1 MLSSLRPISDEIL
14 RKSIDA
20 HRASFTALKTS
31 LGAAKLE
38 LWDYRIQRTM
48 TNYDQI
54 VASMNRLAQHLT
66 GVRSAVIMERE
77 LDVFRDQ
84 QAHERKRSQLGSE
97 IDTEQKMGTEGDNDI
112 MATFQQHVGP
122 SLRTLGASRP
132 WHSGAGRCSAV
143 LILFIFCRLRSDS
156 RSVMCAHHSYSP
168 ERARRAVLLR
178 NQAMSKRTPMDLV
191 VQEPPLA
198 MTVWSA

>member
-1 MLSSLRPISDEIL
+1 MKIREPALYLCETGLRVADGHCSLRPISDETL
-14 RKSIDA
+14 KKSIDA

-48 TNYDQI
+48 RNYDQI

-84 QAHERKRSQLGSE
+84 QARERKGSQMSDE
-97 IDTEQKMGTEGDNDI
+97 NTKEQKMHAEGDNDI

-122 SLRTLGASRP
+122 SLRTLGVREPSRT
-132 WHSGAGRCSAV
+132 SVDRCSTDLRTLRAGRP
-143 LILFIFCRLRSDS
+143 LSDS
-156 RSVMCAHHSYSP
+156 RSVMCAPRSCNR
-168 ERARRAVLLR
+168 ERARRAVQLS
-178 NQAMSKRTPMDLV
+178 NQAM
-191 VQEPPLA
+191 
-198 MTVWSA
+198 